1 MKNILYLAFLGFTLF
16 TISCSDNDPDTAES
30 SSCNEVF
37 FSSFENGEDF
47 TSFEGY
53 GYYRTDDVPA
63 AAGDSSLV
71 VCGGCIGPHL
81 YFDVGPFD
89 KDKELSLDFMARV
102 EQYESS
108 LSLYIVG
115 GTDNNMHLTVSDTLW
130 THYQPIE
137 TLFLPADE
145 VARVE
150 FFSGGIAAL
159 NTYYDLFTI
168 CEEI

>member
-1 MKNILYLAFLGFTLF
+1 MKNLLYLVLFGITFF
-16 TISCSDNDPDTAES
+16 TISCSDNDSEVAES
-30 SSCNEVF
+30 ASCNQVF

-47 TSFEGY
+47 TSFEGF

-63 AAGDSSLV
+63 SAGDSSLV

-89 KDKELSLDFMARV
+89 ENKELSLDFMARI

-108 LSLYIVG
+108 LSFYIVG
-115 GTDNNMHLTVSDTLW
+115 SIDSGVHITVSDTLW

-137 TLFLPADE
+137 TLLLPADE
-145 VARVE
+145 IARVE
-150 FFSGGIAAL
+150 FFSGGLFAL

-168 CEEI
+168 CDEL